1 MASTPRNT
9 EALTLRLER
18 QFAAR
23 LREEAKRLQMANLQ
37 ELIRKLLEELLAKS
51 NSKDVTATSS
61 TEPDIDLRTL
71 LIEAH
76 KANTEANKIIG
87 EANRT
92 IAELTRTI
100 TAMTQEQKNAPAEP
114 AGIVES
120 TGSTVESKQSGRSRV
135 TAILQGME
143 PRERERL
150 ISDIR
155 SSGSALSR

>member
-100 TAMTQEQKNAPAEP
+100 TAMTQEQKTPLP
-114 AGIVES
+114 SLPES
-120 TGSTVESKQSGRSRV
+120 SNPRAQLSNQSNPEEVASQQSCKAWSR
-135 TAILQGME
+135 A
-143 PRERERL
+143 
-150 ISDIR
+150 
-155 SSGSALSR
+155 SASA